1 MRKKVFIFLLIFFI
15 FNLTSCRKEGNVLKI
30 SFPNTMFIF
39 DPHQTGWST
48 DCKVN
53 SNVFETLVKIKQNL
67 EIVPFLAERWYNPN
81 PREWVF
87 DLRKGV
93 KFPNGEELT
102 AEIVKKNFLRI
113 STRELYSPYSNIAK
127 IIDRV
132 KVLSRYKVSFLL
144 KKRSDNFLILLSDIK
159 LIYLGN
165 NLFSKSSDNKKRIFL
180 GTGPFYFYEIGKDKV
195 ILRRFLKYWRR
206 PSHIEEIQFYF
217 NITNAAN
224 SKNYD
229 ISEIFTFPKKVEN
242 NFHLLIKPSNYI
254 YFLIFNLRK
263 KPFSDKRLRALVSS
277 LLPYEKILNELKIP
291 NSYRINQLVPP
302 WLRYSLKENEVRS
315 EKGECKKKFLGKI
328 IFVFRKTNE
337 ISKITSKV
345 ILSELKKC
353 FPNLVLLPLSDRE
366 WRQKLFFSKDL
377 DMTLFRYGSDSA
389 GVDDVL
395 IKFFHTYD
403 GGRGILNL
411 FDYSDKE
418 LDKLIDEAEK
428 EENLDLKEKKYR
440 IAHKK
445 ALETKYFIP
454 LFIVPNFYLVR
465 NSIKEKENVDI
476 GNIYE
481 TVR

>member
-1 MRKKVFIFLLIFFI
+1 MKKRFFVLLLIFFI
-15 FNLTSCRKEGNVLKI
+15 FSLIGCRKEKKILKI
-30 SFPNTMFIF
+30 SFPNTVFIF

-67 EIVPFLAERWYNPN
+67 EVVPFLAERWYNPS
-81 PREWVF
+81 PREWIF

-93 KFPNGEELT
+93 KFHNGEELT
-102 AEIVKKNFLRI
+102 AEIVKKNFVRI

-132 KVLSRYKVSFLL
+132 KVLSHYKISFLL

-159 LIYLGN
+159 LVYLGN

-195 ILRRFLKYWRR
+195 ILRRFLKYWKK
-206 PSHIEEIQFYF
+206 PSRIEEIQFYF
-217 NITNAAN
+217 NVTDAAN

-229 ISEIFTFPKKVEN
+229 ISEIFTFPKKVDK

-263 KPFSDKRLRALVSS
+263 KPFSDKKLRTLVSRI
-277 LLPYEKILNELKIP
+277 LPYEKILNELKIP

-302 WLRYSLKENEVRS
+302 WLRYSLKENEVKN
-315 EKGECKKKFLGKI
+315 EKSECKKKVLDRI
-328 IFVFRKTNE
+328 IFIFRKTNK
-337 ISKITSKV
+337 ISRITSNV
-345 ILSELKKC
+345 IFKELKKC

-366 WRQKLFFSKDL
+366 WRRKLFFLKDL
-377 DMTLFRYGSDSA
+377 DMTLFGYGSDSA

-395 IKFFHTYD
+395 LKFFHSYD
-403 GGRGILNL
+403 GRRGILNL
-411 FDYSDKE
+411 FDYSNKE
-418 LDKLIDEAEK
+418 LDKLIEEAEK
-428 EENLDLKEKKYR
+428 EENLNLKEEKYR

-445 ALETKYFIP
+445 ALETKYFVP
-454 LFIVPNFYLVR
+454 LFIVPNFYLIK
-465 NSIKEKENVDI
+465 NNIKEKGNFDI
-476 GNIYE
+476 GDIYGSIK
-481 TVR
+481 